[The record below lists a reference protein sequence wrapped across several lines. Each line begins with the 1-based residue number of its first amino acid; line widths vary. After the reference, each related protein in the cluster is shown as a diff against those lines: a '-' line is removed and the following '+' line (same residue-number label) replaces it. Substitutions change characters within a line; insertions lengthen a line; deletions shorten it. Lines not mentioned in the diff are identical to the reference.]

1 LKIEKIISIS
11 FFVAIISLHG
21 IQLII
26 SISPPSLTHEGSV
39 SDVYVK
45 DDIAYFADRDHGL
58 VIMDV
63 SNPSEPFELGRLDEG
78 KGSQIYV
85 HSNLAYLIG
94 NSKLKIIDI
103 ANPSSPNN
111 ISEFDASGSSI
122 SGMYVDFPLF
132 YLEGGYGNFWIYNLS
147 NPLSPSQ
154 LGHID
159 LDDSIYDFCV
169 SNDIAYV
176 TYRNGLK
183 TIDVSNSSNPTELGQ
198 FGDDYYYG
206 CVVEGNIAYVTGWP
220 GYIDI
225 IDVSDPSNPT
235 KLSQFD
241 EDESS
246 ILSSARS
253 GIAFLDDTL
262 YVIDHN
268 DGLELIDV
276 SDPLKPF
283 KYAQFHMS
291 EDAINIYIDFPNA
304 YLICDEGG
312 FLILDISN
320 PSNWINISSILNF
333 VITIVSIGVIVS
345 LILLKLRIQKK
356 KV

>member
-1 LKIEKIISIS
+1 LKIEKIIGIS

-39 SDVYVK
+39 SDVWVK

-63 SNPSEPFELGRLDEG
+63 SNPSKPFELGRLDEG
-78 KGSQIYV
+78 NGWQIYV

-94 NSKLKIIDI
+94 NSKLKIIDV
-103 ANPSSPNN
+103 ANPSSPNKT
-111 ISEFDASGSSI
+111 SEFDASGSSI
-122 SGMYVDFPLF
+122 SGMSVDFPLF
-132 YLEGGYGNFWIYNLS
+132 YLSGGDGHFWIYNLS

-154 LGHID
+154 LGHIK
-159 LDDSIYDFCV
+159 LDDSIMDFYV
-169 SNDIAYV
+169 SNNIAYI
-176 TYRNGLK
+176 TYSNGLK

-198 FGDDYYYG
+198 FGDDYYYS
-206 CVVEGNIAYVTGWP
+206 CVVEGNIAYVTRMP

-241 EDESS
+241 EGANS
-246 ILSSARS
+246 ILSTGRS
-253 GIAFLDDTL
+253 GIDYLDDTL
-262 YVIDHN
+262 YVFDLN

-276 SDPLKPF
+276 SDPSKPI

-304 YLICDEGG
+304 YLICGEDG

-320 PSNWINISSILNF
+320 PSNWNDISSILNF

>member
-1 LKIEKIISIS
+1 MKIEKIIGIS

-26 SISPPSLTHEGSV
+26 SISPPSLTHGGRV

-45 DDIAYFADRDHGL
+45 DDIAYFADQDHGL

-63 SNPSEPFELGRLDEG
+63 SNPSEPFELGRFNESR
-78 KGSQIYV
+78 GSQIYV
-85 HSNLAYLIG
+85 HSKLAYLIG
-94 NSKLKIIDI
+94 NSKLRIIDV
-103 ANPSSPNN
+103 ANLSSPNK

-122 SGMYVDFPLF
+122 GGMYVDFPLF
-132 YLEGGYGNFWIYNLS
+132 YLSGSYGDFWIYNLS

-154 LGHID
+154 LGHIE
-159 LDDSIYDFCV
+159 LDDSILDFCV
-169 SNDIAYV
+169 SNNIAYI

-198 FGDDYYYG
+198 FGDDYYYN
-206 CVVEGNIAYVTGWP
+206 CVVEGNITYAIGWP

-241 EDESS
+241 EGESS
-246 ILSSARS
+246 ILSS
-253 GIAFLDDTL
+253 GIDYLDDTL
-262 YVIDHN
+262 YVIDLS

-291 EDAINIYIDFPNA
+291 EDAYDMYIDFPYA
-304 YLICDEGG
+304 YLICDEDG
-312 FLILDISN
+312 FLIVDISN
-320 PSNWINISSILNF
+320 PSNWIDISSILNF

-345 LILLKLRIQKK
+345 LILLKLKIQKK
-356 KV
+356 NV